1 VIILGVVRPGMGC
14 RAGLEKK
21 DVEPALWCVM
31 IRPRQKQGTANV
43 QRERSS

>member
-1 VIILGVVRPGMGC
+1 LGVVRPGMGC

-31 IRPRQKQGTANV
+31 IQSPPEARYS
-43 QRERSS
+43 QRTT